1 MGKKTSKAMKG
12 ISCALAAVI
21 FGLGAAA
28 LATKVFGAFEREGVQ
43 PFVGNTGGAILGNG
57 AGNGLRLMSAV
68 IAKADYAANGVS
80 PLAETAYTIT
90 VTPTPADAVDTYT
103 WTSTDNESVK
113 LTPSDGG
120 KNCKVECL
128 KAFGTQITL
137 TCTSDSNADVT
148 ADVTVDYV
156 KRISSVS
163 MSINPASVKFGS
175 TETSHTITATPVWG
189 TGTITPSNFKV
200 TGGTLKNN
208 IMEDQFVLNGL
219 RNASRTGLF
228 MDYEFTGLTFS
239 AGSPYDLFLNYQY
252 PTLGTNSW
260 PAPTEAQLET
270 AYNNAFLA
278 AAQESENDGT
288 LTLKYGYSYGE
299 AVNVSNATVSIDVE
313 FDVAGLVVSATEI
326 TLSEETLVF

>member
-28 LATKVFGAFEREGVQ
+28 LATKGFGAFEREGVQ
-43 PFVGNTGGAILGNG
+43 TFVGNTGGTILGNG

-113 LTPSDGG
+113 LTPSNGG
-120 KNCKVECL
+120 KSCKVECL

-137 TCTSDSNADVT
+137 MCTSDSNADVK

-175 TETSHTITATPVWG
+175 TETAHTITATPVWG

-228 MDYEFTGLTFS
+228 GGVAVRSLFELSVPDVGNEQLAGADGSAAGNGVQQRVPCRGAGVGERRHADAEIRLQLRRSGERFQCDGVDRRGVRRGG
-239 AGSPYDLFLNYQY
+239 AGSFL
-252 PTLGTNSW
+252 
-260 PAPTEAQLET
+260 
-270 AYNNAFLA
+270 
-278 AAQESENDGT
+278 DG
-288 LTLKYGYSYGE
+288 YFGQ
-299 AVNVSNATVSIDVE
+299 
-313 FDVAGLVVSATEI
+313 
-326 TLSEETLVF
+326 